1 MAYTWDA
8 KIYIFAGSGSPQ
20 SRQANVYM
28 DSIRHK
34 CIPLFSL
41 ISYYL
46 YCCPVK
52 GPSMFDV
59 AVEGLSKSEDTY
71 GYLEANC
78 GE

>member
-1 MAYTWDA
+1 M
-8 KIYIFAGSGSPQ
+8 
-20 SRQANVYM
+20 YM
-28 DSIRHK
+28 DSIRHRY
-34 CIPLFSL
+34 IPLLSL

-52 GPSMFDV
+52 GLSVLNV
-59 AVEGLSKSEDTY
+59 AVEGLSEPEGTY